1 MAHEVK
7 SPIPGTFY
15 RRPSP
20 DEPPYKDIGD
30 TVAVGDTVGL
40 VEVMKMFHEIKADGA
55 GKLLRFEVENGA
67 TVMAGQVLVV
77 LEA

>member
-15 RRPSP
+15 RRPTP
-20 DEPPYKDIGD
+20 EDPPYKEVGD
-30 TVAVGDTVGL
+30 KVAVGDTVGL

-55 GKLLRFEVENGA
+55 GTLLRFEVENEA
-67 TVMAGQVLVV
+67 TVMAGQVLLL
-77 LEA
+77 LED